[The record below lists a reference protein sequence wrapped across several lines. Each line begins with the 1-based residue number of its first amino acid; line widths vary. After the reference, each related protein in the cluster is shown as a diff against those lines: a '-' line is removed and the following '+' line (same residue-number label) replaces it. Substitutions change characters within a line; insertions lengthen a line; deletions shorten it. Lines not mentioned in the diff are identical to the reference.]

1 MWFKETETDREREKT
16 ERETDKQTVRQTD
29 RPTKD
34 RERERD
40 RQTSTDKF
48 TNLRNIENMEK
59 YNETIIISLLH
70 IIITVMHNTCINHEW
85 GFGKS
90 ARV

>member
-1 MWFKETETDREREKT
+1 
-16 ERETDKQTVRQTD
+16 
-29 RPTKD
+29 
-34 RERERD
+34 
-40 RQTSTDKF
+40 
-48 TNLRNIENMEK
+48 MEK

>member
-16 ERETDKQTVRQTD
+16 ERETDKQTDRQKT
-29 RPTKD
+29 
-34 RERERD
+34 ERERD
-40 RQTSTDKF
+40 TQTSTDKF
-48 TNLRNIENMEK
+48 TNLINIENMEK